1 MTDVPTTAPRTA
13 LSVRGVSKRFGATR
27 ALRGVHLELRAG
39 EVHAL
44 IGGNGCG
51 KSTLIKCLAGVYEAD
66 AGELE
71 LNGRSYDLTRQ
82 TPETARDAGLR
93 FVHQDLGIF
102 PMMSLTE
109 NLSLGH
115 GFEVGAG
122 RRVRWRQAHKRA
134 KEVLTRFGIDA
145 DPRAP
150 AASLSVPQH
159 AMLAIARALQDEDED
174 GEGGHGGVLV
184 LDEPTAS
191 LPAAEVDILLEA
203 IRGLAKQGHA
213 ILMVTHRLDEVR
225 QVADRVTGFRDGAY
239 VGTMDGAGLSEQDL
253 VELILGRRLE
263 QAHSVRTPSTV
274 SNPVLEVRHVRG
286 GPVQD
291 VSFAVGEGEVL
302 GIAGLLGSGRTEL
315 LQMIYGLL
323 PMHGGEIVYQGETLR
338 KTKPS
343 QMCRKGVAFIPED
356 RHAEA
361 VFPLSSVRENM
372 LAGHEH
378 RYFRGGWL
386 RDRAE
391 QRETAADVQKFNIR
405 TDSTS
410 AMIESLSG
418 GNQQKVVIARWLRQN
433 PTLLLLDE
441 PTQGVDVGARDE
453 IYKLIAAAAD
463 QGGCGVI
470 VVSSEF
476 EELARICGRVLVLA
490 RGRIVTEHT
499 QPMTAQDLLESSIG
513 SMEAV
518 A

>member
-1 MTDVPTTAPRTA
+1 MTDVPATAPRAA
-13 LSVRGVSKRFGATR
+13 LAVRGVSKRFGATR
-27 ALRGVHLELRAG
+27 ALRAVPLELRPG

-51 KSTLIKCLAGVYEAD
+51 KSTLIKCLAGVYQAD

-71 LNGRSYDLTRQ
+71 INGRSYDLTRQ
-82 TPETARDAGLR
+82 TPEIARDAGLR

-115 GFEVGAG
+115 GFEVGPG
-122 RRVRWRQAHKRA
+122 QRVRWRQAHKRA

-159 AMLAIARALQDEDED
+159 AMLAIARALQDQDE
-174 GEGGHGGVLV
+174 EGDRGGVLV

-191 LPAAEVDILLEA
+191 LPAAEVDILLRA
-203 IRGLAKQGHA
+203 IRGLAKDGHA

-225 QVADRVTGFRDGAY
+225 QVADRVTGFRDGSY
-239 VGTMDGAGLSEQDL
+239 VGTIDGAGLSEQDL

-263 QAHSVRTPSTV
+263 QAHSVTARKV
-274 SNPVLEVRHVRG
+274 VANPVLEVRHLRG

-323 PMHGGEIVYQGETLR
+323 PMHGGEVVYQGETLR
-338 KTKPS
+338 STKPS

-391 QRETAADVQKFNIR
+391 QRETAADIAKFNIR
-405 TDSTS
+405 ADSAS

-418 GNQQKVVIARWLRQN
+418 GNQQKVVIARWLRQD
-433 PTLLLLDE
+433 PKLLLLDE

-463 QGGCGVI
+463 HGGCGVI